1 MNKEVRGEKR
11 REIFEIIKKA
21 KRISLKELRASTNI
35 NYNTIRSAVISLT
48 NTSLIERCERR
59 HTHSTSEIYTIGFFN
74 HS

>member
-11 REIFEIIKKA
+11 REVFEMIKKA

-48 NTSLIERCERR
+48 NAGLIERIERG
-59 HTHSTSEIYTIGFFN
+59 IYKAK
-74 HS
+74 